1 MAEQAELRE
10 AFRALRTSVLLASA
24 GRPPRSLA
32 FISAEAGEGKT
43 TVCCNLA
50 ISLANLGK
58 RVLVIDADIRRPGI
72 QGFFDVSGSAGLVNY
87 LAGEGEWRS
96 FVQMSSVKGLDC
108 LICGPDPPNPS
119 ELLSSERMEA
129 LIKDAMN
136 DYNFV
141 LVDSPPLLN
150 VTDGR
155 IVATVVEG
163 AILVV
168 KGGATS
174 REHVQRAQGCVA
186 DVGARVI
193 GVVLNGIDLRQ
204 AGYYYAL
211 HDGAHRRGGDG
222 RQRVSA

>member
-1 MAEQAELRE
+1 M
-10 AFRALRTSVLLASA
+10 LLASA

-72 QGFFDVSGSAGLVNY
+72 QGFFDVSGSAGLVNC

-96 FVQMSSVKGLDC
+96 FVQMTSVKGLDC
-108 LICGPDPPNPS
+108 LICGPEPPNPS
-119 ELLSSERMEA
+119 ELLSSERMEE

-155 IVATVVEG
+155 IVSTVVEG
-163 AILVV
+163 AVLVV

-186 DVGARVI
+186 DLGARVI

-204 AGYYYAL
+204 TGYYYAL
-211 HDGAHRRGGDG
+211 QDKARRRSSDG
-222 RQRVSA
+222 RERVSA

>member
-1 MAEQAELRE
+1 
-10 AFRALRTSVLLASA
+10 
-24 GRPPRSLA
+24 
-32 FISAEAGEGKT
+32 
-43 TVCCNLA
+43 
-50 ISLANLGK
+50 
-58 RVLVIDADIRRPGI
+58 VLVIDADIRRPGI
-72 QGFFDVSGSAGLVNY
+72 QDFFDVSGSAGLVNC

-96 FVQMSSVKGLDC
+96 FVQMTGVKGLDC
-108 LICGPDPPNPS
+108 LICGPEPPNPS
-119 ELLSSERMEA
+119 ELLSSERMEG

-163 AILVV
+163 AVLVV

-186 DVGARVI
+186 DLGARVI
-193 GVVLNGIDLRQ
+193 GVVLNGVDLRQ
-204 AGYYYAL
+204 TGYYYAL
-211 HDGAHRRGGDG
+211 HDKARRRSSEG
-222 RQRVSA
+222 RARASA